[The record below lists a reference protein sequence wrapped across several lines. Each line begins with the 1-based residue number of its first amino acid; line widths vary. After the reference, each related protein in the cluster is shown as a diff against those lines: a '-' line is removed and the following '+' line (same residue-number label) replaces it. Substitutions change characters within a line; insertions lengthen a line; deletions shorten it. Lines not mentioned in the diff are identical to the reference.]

1 MEVSSGKAE
10 TLAFLVPPQELEARR
25 GQERRQLPGGSDGD
39 RLRVAMQSVGVAQV
53 LRTWKR
59 SAHFPCV
66 ITLLL

>member
-39 RLRVAMQSVGVAQV
+39 MQSVGVAQV